1 LRRTEPI
8 ESTSVEAQTLK
19 KSSKAHIQAHR
30 ADCHCLATNAAA
42 VADRKTGSECTCR
55 SGVYHHHTARATTDD
70 SAANTAAHCI
80 EAATSNLKVIRASLV
95 LASLVV
101 VSSGIEGT
109 STAEDSCGTVSGHP
123 SNPLRHSRTV
133 AIARAHFAVFE

>member
-1 LRRTEPI
+1 MRRTEPI

-30 ADCHCLATNAAA
+30 ADCHSLATNAAA

-70 SAANTAAHCI
+70 SATNTAARCI

-101 VSSGIEGT
+101 VSSRIEGT

>member
-1 LRRTEPI
+1 MRRTEPI

-30 ADCHCLATNAAA
+30 ADCHSLATNAAA

-70 SAANTAAHCI
+70 SAANTATHCI

-123 SNPLRHSRTV
+123 FNPLRHNRTV